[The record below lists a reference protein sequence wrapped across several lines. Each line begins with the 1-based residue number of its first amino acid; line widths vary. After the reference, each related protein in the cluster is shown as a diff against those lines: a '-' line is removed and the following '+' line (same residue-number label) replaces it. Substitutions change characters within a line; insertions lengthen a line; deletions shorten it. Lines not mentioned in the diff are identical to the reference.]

1 MLLLLFPCFGVGTVL
16 GGFCS
21 CSAAVAVVVHLL
33 LYQDCVEKAG
43 EDASFLYVELEPVLG
58 GFVNVLLLW
67 LLLFICSFI
76 RTV

>member
-21 CSAAVAVVVHLL
+21 CSAVVVHLL

-58 GFVNVLLLW
+58 VFVNVLLLW
-67 LLLFICSFI
+67 LLLFIYFLF
-76 RTV
+76 RTA